1 MGIRPCP
8 INPAEYSITD
18 LGDRLYG
25 SVTAILNANARAERG
40 KREDAA
46 RLKRQR
52 ESRVSIL
59 TEQRRA
65 AGQKEATQRKGIACE
80 DAERSGPEM

>member
-1 MGIRPCP
+1 MRIRPCP
-8 INPAEYSITD
+8 TNPAEYSITD
-18 LGDRLYG
+18 LGDRLDG

-52 ESRVSIL
+52 EIRASIL
-59 TEQRRA
+59 TEQRRS
-65 AGQKEATQRKGIACE
+65 AGQKEAAQRSGIAGE
-80 DAERSGPEM
+80 AAER

>member
-1 MGIRPCP
+1 MRIRPCP
-8 INPAEYSITD
+8 INPAECSITD

-25 SVTAILNANARAERG
+25 SVTSILKANARAERG

-52 ESRVSIL
+52 ETRASIL
-59 TEQRRA
+59 TEQRHA
-65 AGQKEATQRKGIACE
+65 AGQKEAAQRKGLASE
-80 DAERSGPEM
+80 AAERSSREM